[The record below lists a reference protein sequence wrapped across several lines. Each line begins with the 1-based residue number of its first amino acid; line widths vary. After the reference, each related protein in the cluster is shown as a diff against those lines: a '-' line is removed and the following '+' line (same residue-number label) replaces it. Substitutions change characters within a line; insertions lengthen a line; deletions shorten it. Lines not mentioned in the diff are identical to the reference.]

1 MNYDDELLERLS
13 SLNPH
18 PDDDR
23 PVDHAPP
30 PVMAGNGAQQA
41 RFGRSL
47 LLVAASVLLVTGA
60 ATGAALSRAI
70 GHSQATPEVGGCNLA
85 PAGVVN
91 SDARVVCIVLLT
103 EPD

>member
-13 SLNPH
+13 SLNPY

-23 PVDHAPP
+23 QVDDAPP
-30 PVMAGNGAQQA
+30 PITAGNGAQQT
-41 RFGRSL
+41 RLGRSL

-60 ATGAALSRAI
+60 ATGAALSRTI
-70 GHSQATPEVGGCNLA
+70 GHSPATPEVGGCNLA

-91 SDARVVCIVLLT
+91 SDARVVCVVLIT
-103 EPD
+103 EPG